1 MAKIIFTQDE
11 IDEMVRVYNVGH
23 NEWKRINIDSIKG
36 KIKSEKINRQNGFCC
51 YCRRDIHNEFNLV
64 LDIEHIIPK
73 SKLKKH
79 MFSSKNLSVS
89 CKRCNMKIKG
99 EDVSFLNVPL
109 NNLPKRIFR
118 SKFYK
123 IIHPNLDKYHA
134 HLEKIAIQIGDSIVV
149 KYFIRNG
156 SEKGQFTR
164 NYFKLSEL
172 ERNSFNKAQGGRSSE
187 INSQI
192 LMRLFDELHQ

>member
-11 IDEMVRVYNVGH
+11 IDEMARVYNVGH
-23 NEWKRINIDSIKG
+23 TEWQRIKVDPIKW

-51 YCRRDIHNEFNLV
+51 YCRRDIHNEFKLV

-109 NNLPKRIFR
+109 NDLPKRIFR

-123 IIHPNLDKYHA
+123 IIHPNLDKYHR
-134 HLEKIAIQIGDSIVV
+134 HLYKYVMQTGDSIMV
-149 KYFIRNG
+149 KYFIMNG
-156 SEKGQFTR
+156 SEKGEFTR
-164 NYFKLSEL
+164 DYFKLNEL
-172 ERNSFNKAQGGRSSE
+172 ERNTFNIAQGGRSSE
-187 INSQI
+187 INNQI
-192 LMRLFDELHQ
+192 LMCLFDTLHQ